1 MDVATAPTPTLFAPD
16 EPGAEFR
23 LLRLIL
29 IDSYAR
35 GKTVE
40 LDVGGHVAIT
50 GENASGKTTLLRLFP
65 LFFGEAPSK
74 VIQSDENNHKFSRH
88 YLPTQASYVIFEY
101 ARRGRCM
108 LSVIHP
114 DGQSD
119 GVCYRFI
126 DSPYRPDLFR
136 DARGL
141 VQSADLTRHLTKLG
155 VTVTKALSLSTYR
168 QILQNEAGR
177 EFRQLASLFAFTG
190 SGSRLKHIERV
201 VSSILLRA
209 TSFHD
214 LKRMVVTSV
223 HESAEPFAMR
233 TSKRELMQWISEY
246 EAHARMMEKSPVME
260 ELDLADQ
267 QRRRSVD
274 EFSRLAASFQ
284 LIGNHLTREIQTGER
299 EYERLRTAAAEL
311 IKHYSQALLA
321 LQDAANQKKSVL
333 REAMEVL
340 ANADRRHVQYQ
351 KEKADDRARCV
362 SNLPL
367 SISSRDRLRTRLA
380 ELEESSRSVVEVF
393 DKMAT
398 DARSDADAATRGI
411 ERERTEALL
420 SFNTLQAETFSRH
433 AAVLKAFEV
442 QQNEERHGVQQ
453 SVSQCREDV
462 ARATAEAKNPAAD
475 PEIQQAFDLDTE
487 AFREA
492 SIHVDTVRSGNEPLE
507 RKVQKARQV
516 FTDEETMLNAS
527 MENLEKAQLALRD
540 LIEADNAGE
549 TTLIGFLRA
558 HKPDWATNIG
568 RLLPEQT
575 LLRTD
580 LAPVLSGGED
590 LYGVS
595 LDLDHLESSRLA
607 SEQSIQEEIAHLR
620 ANVEKRAADVAAD
633 EKRLQ
638 AAERQ
643 RAAATEALA
652 AHNVLLNHAVAA
664 KNAADQRVK
673 TSRARLTASRDAARR
688 AAEAALSTSK
698 TKLDQARAAQTTVEN
713 RLAAERRELDERH
726 ATEMLQLTTGHA
738 GFMSQITT
746 RLSDVATTLKTR
758 LEDIDARRD
767 EALKANGVDTT
778 ALTPIRR
785 DIEELD
791 IAITAA
797 ENDRTYVQ
805 TYQDWLELTWSRRP
819 QLETDVAEAKRLKG
833 LADEACS
840 AKQQERDRAVDLN
853 TKEQETV
860 DKQITALSKQ
870 LTLVKG
876 QLANLS
882 TYPPDAGVL
891 AGGFDN
897 RIAVDLLI
905 NQRRELQ
912 ASFAELQQRIREGV
926 DDIRRQMIAI
936 IGTGPEKLHHQI
948 LQRIGYPIHNHEH
961 LWVDELRGWFQ
972 HEHIQNK
979 DNLVQFGKTHAQ
991 NISAFWS
998 GLGNFKKLVGNFAA
1012 DLKAHLHQGQVFAN
1026 ISDVSVIISTDVEK
1040 QGYWKAIEALHDEYD
1055 AWHAMGD
1062 ALPPP
1067 AFIAAAKEVALVLSD
1082 DKGLVADPI
1091 DLIDLQVTANIDGD
1105 GVKSARH
1112 EAALAR
1118 MSSNGLSY
1126 IILVVILIGFV
1137 NRIRRKEKVVVP
1149 FVVDELKDLSVG
1161 NATALLDLLARNN
1174 ITLVSAFPDVD
1185 PDLAPLFR
1193 RNYKIL
1199 PGRTLAT
1206 VKLEAEGSAHV

>member
-1 MDVATAPTPTLFAPD
+1 MNLALAPATASASVPD
-16 EPGAEFR
+16 SGAEFR

-40 LDVGGHVAIT
+40 VDVGGHVAIT

-74 VIQSDENNHKFSRH
+74 VIHSDENNHKFSRH
-88 YLPTQASYVIFEY
+88 YLPTQASYVVFEY
-101 ARRGRCM
+101 ARRGRRM

-119 GVCYRFI
+119 SVCYRFI
-126 DSPYRPDLFR
+126 DSPYRPELFR

-141 VQSADLTRHLTKLG
+141 IQSSDLTRHLTKLG
-155 VTVTKALSLSTYR
+155 VTVSKALSLSTYR
-168 QILQNEAGR
+168 QVLQNEASR
-177 EFRQLASLFAFTG
+177 EHRQLASLFAFTG

-223 HESAEPFAMR
+223 HESSEPFAMR
-233 TSKRELMQWISEY
+233 TSKRELTQWIAEY
-246 EAHARMMEKSPVME
+246 EAHARMMEKAPVME
-260 ELDLADQ
+260 ELELADQ
-267 QRRRSVD
+267 QRRRSVED
-274 EFSRLAASFQ
+274 FCRLAASFQ
-284 LIGNHLTREIQTGER
+284 LIADHLTGEIQSGDR
-299 EYERLRTAAAEL
+299 EYDRLRTAGADL
-311 IKHYSQALLA
+311 IKHYSQTLLA
-321 LQDAANQKKSVL
+321 LQDTANQCKSDL
-333 REAMEVL
+333 REATERL
-340 ANADRRHVQYQ
+340 ASADRRHDQYQ
-351 KEKADDRARCV
+351 KEEAGQRAQCV
-362 SNLPL
+362 TDLPL
-367 SISSRDRLRTRLA
+367 NIARRERLRSQLA
-380 ELEESSRSVVEVF
+380 EHEASSRSVVEIF
-393 DKMAT
+393 DKMTA
-398 DARSDADAATRGI
+398 DARSDAYVATRAI
-411 ERERTEALL
+411 EQERTEALQ
-420 SFNTLQAETFSRH
+420 SFNTRQADTYSRH
-433 AAVLKAFEV
+433 AAALKALDA
-442 QQNEERHGVQQ
+442 QQQAERHVTQQ
-453 SVSQCREDV
+453 AVGQCREDF
-462 ARATAEAKNPAAD
+462 ARQTAEAKNPAAD
-475 PEIQQAFDLDTE
+475 PEIQQAFDLDTD

-492 SIHVDTVRSGNEPLE
+492 SNHVDTVRNGIEPLE
-507 RKVQKARQV
+507 RKVQKARQA
-516 FTDEETMLNAS
+516 FADEETMLNAS

-558 HKPDWATNIG
+558 NKPEWAANIG
-568 RLLPEQT
+568 RLLPEQM

-580 LAPVLSGGED
+580 LAPVLSGGDD

-595 LDLDHLESSRLA
+595 LDLDHLEGSRLA
-607 SEQSIQEEIAHLR
+607 SEQSIQAEIAHLR
-620 ANVEKRAADVAAD
+620 ANVEKRTAEVAAD

-638 AAERQ
+638 ATERQ
-643 RAAATEALA
+643 RLAATEALA
-652 AHNVLLNHAVAA
+652 AHNVLLSNALAA

-673 TSRARLTASRDAARR
+673 TSRARLAASRDAARR
-688 AAEAALSTSK
+688 AAERALSESK
-698 TKLDQARAAQTTVEN
+698 TRLEQTQAAHGAVED
-713 RLAAERRELDERH
+713 RLTSERRELDERH
-726 ATEMLQLTTGHA
+726 SAEMLQLTTGHTELL
-738 GFMSQITT
+738 SQITT
-746 RLSDVATTLKTR
+746 RLSEVAAKLTAR
-758 LEDIDARRD
+758 LEGIAGQRD

-778 ALTPIRR
+778 TLTPIRR
-785 DIEELD
+785 EIGELD
-791 IAITAA
+791 TAVATA
-797 ENDRTYVQ
+797 ESDRAYVATYR
-805 TYQDWLELTWSRRP
+805 DWLELTWSRRP
-819 QLETDVAEAKRLKG
+819 QLESDVAEAKRLKG
-833 LADEACS
+833 VADAAC
-840 AKQQERDRAVDLN
+840 AAMQQERNHVIEAN
-853 TKEQETV
+853 AKEQEAV
-860 DKQITALSKQ
+860 DKQIVALTKQ
-870 LTLVKG
+870 LTLVRG
-876 QLANLS
+876 QLTNLS
-882 TYPPDAGVL
+882 AYPPDAGVL

-897 RIAVDLLI
+897 RIAVDLLV

-912 ASFAELQQRIREGV
+912 AAFGELQQRIREGV

-948 LQRIGYPIHNHEH
+948 VQRIGYPIHNQEH
-961 LWVDELRGWFQ
+961 LWVEELRGWFQ

-1055 AWHAMGD
+1055 AWHVLGD

-1067 AFIAAAKEVALVLSD
+1067 SFIAAAKEVALVLSE

-1105 GVKSARH
+1105 GSKSARH

-1137 NRIRRKEKVVVP
+1137 NRIRRKEKVAVP

-1185 PDLAPLFR
+1185 PDLAPLFH

-1206 VKLEAEGSAHV
+1206 VKLDAEGESLV